1 MRFFKALA
9 LLTATTYALTPNRNI
24 KIARKNTL
32 VDSSV
37 TFDEYQNIMV

>member
-1 MRFFKALA
+1 MRFTGLA
-9 LLTATTYALTPNRNI
+9 LLATTTNALTPNRNI